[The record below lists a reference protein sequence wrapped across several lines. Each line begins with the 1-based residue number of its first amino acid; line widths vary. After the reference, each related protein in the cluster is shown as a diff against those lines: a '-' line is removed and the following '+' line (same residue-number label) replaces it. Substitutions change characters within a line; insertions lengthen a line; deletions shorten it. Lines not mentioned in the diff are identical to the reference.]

1 MDFHPYLSF
10 DGTCEAA
17 LTFYA
22 QVFRGE
28 ISSLNRYEGSPMEA
42 QVPPEWKSKIMH
54 GALVAPGITFFA
66 SDSSQFAS
74 GDRIS
79 LSLSTKDAN
88 EGKRVFDALAE
99 GGSIEMPLSDVF
111 WGGSFGMVVDRFG
124 IRWMMSC

>member
-1 MDFHPYLSF
+1 MDVHPYLSF

-22 QVFRGE
+22 QVFHGE
-28 ISSLNRYEGSPMEA
+28 IASINRYEGSPMEA
-42 QVPPEWKSKIMH
+42 QVPPDWKSKIMH

-66 SDSSQFAS
+66 SDSRRFAS

-79 LSLSTKDAN
+79 LSLSTKDAA

-99 GGSIEMPLSDVF
+99 GGSVEMPLSDAF